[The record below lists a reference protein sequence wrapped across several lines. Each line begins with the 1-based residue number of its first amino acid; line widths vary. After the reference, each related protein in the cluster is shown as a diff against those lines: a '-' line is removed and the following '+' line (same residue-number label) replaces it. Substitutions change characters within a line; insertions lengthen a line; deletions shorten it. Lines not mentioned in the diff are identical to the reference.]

1 MKIAVTSQ
9 IKLPVNLY
17 GGAER
22 VIWDLCRELNA
33 LGNEV
38 VLVAPHGTS
47 CDFAEVVG
55 HDFGGSIM
63 DSIPKDVDFIHFFSD
78 LPHLIDS
85 PHIFT
90 LEGNASFGEILS
102 YQTVFVSHN
111 QAFRHGG
118 DCVVYNGLAPN
129 ETNLTHERASFHFL
143 GKAAWRRKNVK
154 GAIRCARKANSAK
167 IDILGGTRINFNMGF
182 RFTLDPIARFHGMVD
197 NSKKYKV
204 MESSKGLVFP
214 VCWNEPFGLAIIESL
229 FSGCPVFG
237 TPYGSLP
244 ELIPSEVGFLSASSD
259 ELAEA
264 MKDSQQWKPQ
274 VCRDYAVENF
284 NSKKMALSYVEIYER
299 VLAGE
304 TLNKEPPTLKELEP
318 KLLPFT

>member
-102 YQTVFVSHN
+102 IKLY
-111 QAFRHGG
+111 
-118 DCVVYNGLAPN
+118 L
-129 ETNLTHERASFHFL
+129 FL
-143 GKAAWRRKNVK
+143 ITK
-154 GAIRCARKANSAK
+154 
-167 IDILGGTRINFNMGF
+167 L
-182 RFTLDPIARFHGMVD
+182 LGMV
-197 NSKKYKV
+197 V
-204 MESSKGLVFP
+204 IVLFTTVWHLV
-214 VCWNEPFGLAIIESL
+214 
-229 FSGCPVFG
+229 
-237 TPYGSLP
+237 
-244 ELIPSEVGFLSASSD
+244 
-259 ELAEA
+259 
-264 MKDSQQWKPQ
+264 
-274 VCRDYAVENF
+274 
-284 NSKKMALSYVEIYER
+284 
-299 VLAGE
+299 
-304 TLNKEPPTLKELEP
+304 
-318 KLLPFT
+318 KLT